1 MMPGLPD
8 LDTSQT
14 ADPTEGDRCP
24 GPGAGVLPARQSSV
38 RRSWARRG
46 PARCDPVRRGPA
58 QRGPAQRGAAAVE
71 FALAVTALMLLCMML
86 MAAGA
91 LFWGQQKLTQL
102 VSDAGRMVLA
112 LHLEGP
118 GVPDEAAVCAQL
130 AMMVRHDRILSGMG
144 GGDAACQLRVAPVPP
159 AGSRAQ
165 VTVAL
170 PAEAWPLLRSV
181 LAVYGRLGGGGGD
194 VGLLRAQAVVRLP
207 RRRGGRSCSRRS
219 GA

>member
-1 MMPGLPD
+1 MRPGLPD
-8 LDTSQT
+8 LDTSRT
-14 ADPTEGDRCP
+14 A
-24 GPGAGVLPARQSSV
+24 GPPAGGGRRPAHYGAAQRLPAC
-38 RRSWARRG
+38 RG
-46 PARCDPVRRGPA
+46 PAHRGAA
-58 QRGPAQRGAAAVE
+58 QQGAAAVE
-71 FALAVTALMLLCMML
+71 FALAVTALMLFCMML
-86 MAAGA
+86 VAAGA

-118 GVPDEAAVCAQL
+118 GAPDEATVCAQL
-130 AMMVRHDRILSGMG
+130 ALMARHDRILSGMG
-144 GGDAACQLRVAPVPP
+144 GGEAACQVRIVPVPP

-207 RRRGGRSCSRRS
+207 RRRRGPACRRRV